1 MTLSKEEPPL
11 VCATI
16 SQEDIEEMEDR
27 LALLHH
33 VYFQREKITRITLH
47 DLEIDN
53 IEELRKTFLQYDL
66 DRKQKGGSKCALAVL
81 LGTKTAKAPARL

>member
-1 MTLSKEEPPL
+1 VALSKEEPL
-11 VCATI
+11 VRTAI

-33 VYFQREKITRITLH
+33 AYFQREKITRITLH

-53 IEELRKTFLQYDL
+53 IDELKKIFLQYDL
-66 DRKQKGGSKCALAVL
+66 DRKKRGGSKCALAVL
-81 LGTKTAKAPARL
+81 LGAKKVKTQVQL

>member
-1 MTLSKEEPPL
+1 MELSKEGPL
-11 VCATI
+11 VRAAI

-33 VYFQREKITRITLH
+33 AYFQREKITRVTLH

-53 IEELRKTFLQYDL
+53 IEELKKTFLQYDL
-66 DRKQKGGSKCALAVL
+66 DRKKRGGSKRALAVL
-81 LGTKTAKAPARL
+81 LGAKKAKAQVQL